1 MALHGPG
8 FRNTTG
14 KAGRVDVGAPDAE
27 ENNRTKK
34 NEEKMMQKGMYR
46 EPLKVTQEAVDAY
59 EKRSGFHGIGK
70 KMVEHG
76 RWIIVTKE
84 EVSCTP

>member
-1 MALHGPG
+1 MWVPWMQRRTTE
-8 FRNTTG
+8 RNNT
-14 KAGRVDVGAPDAE
+14 R
-27 ENNRTKK
+27 R
-34 NEEKMMQKGMYR
+34 KMMQKGIYR
-46 EPLKVTQEAVDAY
+46 EPLRVTQEAVDVY

-84 EVSCTP
+84 EASCTP

>member
-1 MALHGPG
+1 
-8 FRNTTG
+8 
-14 KAGRVDVGAPDAE
+14 
-27 ENNRTKK
+27 
-34 NEEKMMQKGMYR
+34 MMQKGMYR

-84 EVSCTP
+84 EVSCTS

>member
-1 MALHGPG
+1 
-8 FRNTTG
+8 
-14 KAGRVDVGAPDAE
+14 
-27 ENNRTKK
+27 
-34 NEEKMMQKGMYR
+34 MMQKGMYR